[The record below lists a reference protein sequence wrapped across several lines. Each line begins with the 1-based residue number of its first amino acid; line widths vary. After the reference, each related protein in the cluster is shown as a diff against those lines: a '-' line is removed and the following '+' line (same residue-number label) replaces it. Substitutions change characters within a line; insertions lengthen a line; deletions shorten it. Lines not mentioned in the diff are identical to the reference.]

1 MRREVGQCWEPMVDL
16 DDPAPRSVP
25 CLDDDRALALVDG
38 QLSRQ
43 AREEIEAHLDVC
55 ATCRRFVSELAKES
69 LFESPTEQA
78 TDLEQTGYA
87 PGRPGLLDVA
97 LTVRDL
103 AATRVGV
110 PDVETPASQREA
122 RGEVEGRVPPPQ
134 PMQGAPLLP
143 PEGAATAK
151 RPARSRGRS
160 SPQQTSAEQ
169 PSVPATSSASDLEPW
184 LLVVV
189 VIALSLSALTV
200 IAALTSLAALGYV
213 VFRS

>member
-1 MRREVGQCWEPMVDL
+1 MRREVGQCWEPMVEL

-110 PDVETPASQREA
+110 PDDETPASQREA
-122 RGEVEGRVPPPQ
+122 RGEAEGRGPPAE

-143 PEGAATAK
+143 EGAAAAK

-160 SPQQTSAEQ
+160 SPQQTSAAQ

>member
-16 DDPAPRSVP
+16 DDPAPRSAS

-43 AREEIEAHLDVC
+43 AREAIEAHLDVC

-69 LFESPTEQA
+69 LFESPTERP

-110 PDVETPASQREA
+110 PDAEAQTRPRGPRGAEA
-122 RGEVEGRVPPPQ
+122 RDGSSAEPTANGSRRDDAAAQERASPSRAKGPSSGEVDR
-134 PMQGAPLLP
+134 
-143 PEGAATAK
+143 
-151 RPARSRGRS
+151 
-160 SPQQTSAEQ
+160 
-169 PSVPATSSASDLEPW
+169 W
-184 LLVVV
+184 LLVVA
-189 VIALSLSALTV
+189 VIALSLSLLTV
-200 IAALTSLAALGYV
+200 LAALTSLAALGYA